1 MERMVSGGG
10 KVKEARALPRSFAS
24 TYARKDYAQ
33 SSAGDRASRESNI
46 QKAKGSVVC
55 RPMA

>member
-1 MERMVSGGG
+1 MVSGGG